1 MPIITSRLPRISRAQ
16 VAWLSQPGRMLAELS
31 RRTPG
36 WAAGFMI
43 TRLYRVSRSSS
54 GFQSR
59 VPVPAFSQKA
69 CRPGSCSGAMV
80 PGRSLPVTG
89 SAPVPR
95 SIEETAMCGT
105 SAR

>member
-1 MPIITSRLPRISRAQ
+1 M
-16 VAWLSQPGRMLAELS
+16 
-31 RRTPG
+31 
-36 WAAGFMI
+36 
-43 TRLYRVSRSSS
+43 SRSSV

-59 VPVPAFSQKA
+59 VPVPVFSQKV

-89 SAPVPR
+89 RAPVPR
-95 SIEETAMCGT
+95 SIEETATHGM